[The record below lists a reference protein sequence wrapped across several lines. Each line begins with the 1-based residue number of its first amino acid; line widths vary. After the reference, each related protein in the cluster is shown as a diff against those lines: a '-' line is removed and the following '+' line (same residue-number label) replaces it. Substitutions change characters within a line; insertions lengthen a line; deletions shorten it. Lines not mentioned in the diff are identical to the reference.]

1 MNIKT
6 IAKIAGVSVTTASRV
21 LNHPKKV
28 SPETRDHVLS
38 VMKELNYTPNWF
50 ARNIQSSRTNMIGLI
65 VPNFSDPGIM
75 EIVKG
80 VEDVAH
86 QKGSNVL
93 VCNTEYDKEKE
104 LEYVQTL
111 MEKKVDGIVLISTTL
126 GEKNLLSIKET
137 GMAYVLIGKNED
149 YTNHNLVYTNYK
161 ESVKDAILYLL
172 KIGRKNI
179 AFVIG
184 DNPKTEMKLKLDGY
198 KAALNESSIDFN
210 ENMISY
216 GENSI
221 EGGYLAA
228 GSLLNTNNTVDGIFV
243 SSDVMAFGVLE
254 LLKQREIDVPD
265 KIALIGYGDLQTG
278 AIIDPKLTTISKPK
292 YRMGLTGTR
301 LLFDIIEGDADMD
314 DNNEIM
320 IQSKL
325 KIRKSCGNKDR
336 LKEIW

>member
-6 IAKIAGVSVTTASRV
+6 IAKLAGVSVTTASRV
-21 LNHPKKV
+21 LNHPEKV
-28 SPETRDHVLS
+28 SSETRDHVLG
-38 VMKELNYTPNWF
+38 VMKKMNYTPNWF

-65 VPNFSDPGIM
+65 VPNFSDPGVM

-86 QKGSNVL
+86 QKDSNVL

-126 GEKNLLSIKET
+126 GNKNLDAIKEQ
-137 GMAYVLIGKNED
+137 GMAYVLIGENQN
-149 YTNHNLVYTNYK
+149 YTNRNLVYTNYSD
-161 ESVKDAILYLL
+161 SVKDAILYLL
-172 KIGRKNI
+172 KMGRQNI
-179 AFVIG
+179 AFVLG
-184 DNPKTEMKLKLDGY
+184 DNPGTEMMRKLDGY
-198 KAALNESSIDFN
+198 KTALSQTSIEFD
-210 ENMISY
+210 ENMIAR

-228 GSLLNTNNTVDGIFV
+228 GALLNSRTNVDGIFA
-243 SSDVMAFGVLE
+243 SSDLMAFGVLE
-254 LLKQREIDVPD
+254 LLKQREIKVPED
-265 KIALIGYGDLQTG
+265 IALIGYGDLQTG
-278 AIIDPKLTTISKPK
+278 AIIEPKLTTISKPK
-292 YRMGLTGTR
+292 YRMGLIGTR
-301 LLFDIIEGDADMD
+301 LLFDIIEGDADLD